1 MTELPPLK
9 SLRVFEAAARHLSF
23 TTAADELCVTQ
34 GAVSQQVRVLEDA
47 LGVKL
52 FRREHRELRLTAA
65 GERYVLSVREA
76 LRVIRAATAEL
87 QRERQPG
94 RLTLSCL
101 PSFAHKWLM
110 PRLGD
115 FIETHPEISLR
126 IHTSFEVVDLARDGV
141 DCAIRHG
148 PGGYEGLF
156 AEVLL
161 TEELTPMCSPA
172 TAARLSHPED
182 LTGETLLRDFGT
194 EWPDWLA
201 QAGLEAKHFKMGAEF
216 LDSAMA
222 MQAAID
228 GRGVI
233 LGHTALA
240 RDDLEAGRLVAPF
253 EARVPYDCA
262 HWFVCLPG
270 RESAAEVS
278 ALRNW
283 LKQQAASF
291 PAPAIASGR
300 RAVPRALPFD

>member
-1 MTELPPLK
+1 MTALPPLK

-23 TTAADELCVTQ
+23 TLAADELCVTQ
-34 GAVSQQVRVLEDA
+34 GAVSQQIRVLEDA

-52 FRREHRELRLTAA
+52 FRRQGRDLRLSAA
-65 GERYVLSVREA
+65 GERYALAVREA
-76 LRVIRAATAEL
+76 LRLIGDATAEL
-87 QRERQPG
+87 RQETQPQ

-115 FIETHPEISLR
+115 FIEAHPEISLR
-126 IHTSFEVVDLARDGV
+126 IHTSFDVVDLTRDGV

-148 PGGYEGLF
+148 PGGYGDLF

-172 TAARLSHPED
+172 VARRLKRPED
-182 LTGETLLRDFGT
+182 LRGETLLRDFGT
-194 EWPDWLA
+194 EWSEWLES
-201 QAGLEAKHFKMGAEF
+201 AGLAEGSVRMGAEF
-216 LDSAMA
+216 LDSSMA

-240 RDDLEAGRLVAPF
+240 RDDLTAGRLVAPF

-270 RESAAEVS
+270 RETEPELR
-278 ALRNW
+278 ALYDW
-283 LKQQAASF
+283 LKRQAAAF
-291 PAPAIASGR
+291 PAPDMRPGR
-300 RAVPRALPFD
+300 RKVPRPLPFD

>member
-1 MTELPPLK
+1 MNTLPPLK
-9 SLRVFEAAARHLSF
+9 SLRVFEAVARHLSF
-23 TTAADELCVTQ
+23 TRAADELCVTQ

-52 FRREHRELRLTAA
+52 FQRQHRELRLTSA
-65 GERYVLSVREA
+65 GERYVLAVREA
-76 LRVIRAATAEL
+76 LRLIGAATAEL
-87 QRERQPG
+87 RKDRQPG

-126 IHTSFEVVDLARDGV
+126 IHTSFEVVDLARDGI

-148 PGGYEGLF
+148 PGGYKDLF

-161 TEELTPMCSPA
+161 TEELTPMCSPVVA
-172 TAARLSHPED
+172 GRLARPED
-182 LTGETLLRDFGT
+182 LAGETLLRDFGT
-194 EWPDWLA
+194 EWDDWLEH
-201 QAGLEAKHFKMGAEF
+201 AGLATGRFTMGAEF
-216 LDSAMA
+216 LDSSMA

-228 GRGVI
+228 SRGII

-270 RESAAEVS
+270 RETAPELR
-278 ALRNW
+278 ALRDW
-283 LKQQAASF
+283 LKRQAADF
-291 PAPAIASGR
+291 PTPAIGAQR
-300 RAVPRALPFD
+300 RRVPQPLPFD